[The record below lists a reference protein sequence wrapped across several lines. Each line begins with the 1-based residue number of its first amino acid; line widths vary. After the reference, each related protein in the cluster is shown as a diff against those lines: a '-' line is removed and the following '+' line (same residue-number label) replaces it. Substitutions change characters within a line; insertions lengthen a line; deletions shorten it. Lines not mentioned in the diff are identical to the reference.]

1 MKNSCKN
8 IITRFGSGIV
18 LSVFG
23 SRIDLSVF
31 YQNLISRS
39 KDILFEKSTV
49 MPYNW
54 QYMLYSLSM
63 QKILKI

>member
-8 IITRFGSGIV
+8 IITWFGSGIV